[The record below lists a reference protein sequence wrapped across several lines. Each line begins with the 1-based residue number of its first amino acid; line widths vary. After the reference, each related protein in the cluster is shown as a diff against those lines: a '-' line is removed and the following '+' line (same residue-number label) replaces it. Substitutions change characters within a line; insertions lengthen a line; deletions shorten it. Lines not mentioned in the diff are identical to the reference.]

1 MQWTVRSEQSLYCDQ
16 WLDLRVADV
25 ELPDGRHL
33 EHRLFRMAPS
43 AGAVIVDDQNRALLI
58 WRHRFI
64 TGLWGWEMPMGMID
78 AGETPEQAAAR
89 EVEEET
95 GWRPG
100 TLREVAFVQPSAG
113 IMDAGHHL
121 FTAIGA
127 TRVGEPEDGF
137 ESARI
142 EWVPLTSVTELIAKR
157 EIVSSSTMVVLLHLL
172 AAPPTGLYQ
181 TAP

>member
-78 AGETPEQAAAR
+78 AGETPNRQPPGRLRKRQAGGPARCTRWRSCSPAAAS
-89 EVEEET
+89 
-95 GWRPG
+95 WM
-100 TLREVAFVQPSAG
+100 Q
-113 IMDAGHHL
+113 
-121 FTAIGA
+121 AITCSWA
-127 TRVGEPEDGF
+127 QV
-137 ESARI
+137 
-142 EWVPLTSVTELIAKR
+142 
-157 EIVSSSTMVVLLHLL
+157 
-172 AAPPTGLYQ
+172 
-181 TAP
+181 